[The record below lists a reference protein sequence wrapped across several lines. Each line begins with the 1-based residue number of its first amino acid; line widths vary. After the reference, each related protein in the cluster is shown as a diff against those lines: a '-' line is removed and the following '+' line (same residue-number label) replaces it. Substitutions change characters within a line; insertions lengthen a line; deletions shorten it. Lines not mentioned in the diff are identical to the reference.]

1 MRVNATTHVYF
12 NLAIF
17 IMKRILPAIIFA
29 SVAAVGLLMAAA
41 SWFAVDQ
48 ANRINFSAVADEAV
62 RRISDRV
69 DSHVLLIRGTSAFF
83 SASGRVV
90 SRTELAR
97 YVADLRLS
105 DAYAGVQGIGFARF
119 VPAESD
125 SEQAISAE
133 IRGNYGLTVLPWP
146 STDQEDRAAI
156 TMLEPAT
163 DRNQV
168 ALGYDMYANP
178 ARRAAMQL
186 AMRTGSVQASGRVD
200 LVQDKDQPQQ
210 AGFLIYSPFYGA
222 KGSQGDGRPV
232 GFVYSPF
239 RANDLFSVALD
250 RAPELPVQ
258 VAIYDGN
265 ATEQNLLYRSKTKA
279 ASGLP
284 DFKMVTTLPIAGR
297 RWIIETRPS
306 AGYQPP
312 ADQSRSYILAVVSLL
327 LAAALALSSR
337 AQQQAVLSGENL
349 QRETEKN
356 LNEREMLLQEM
367 KHRIKN
373 MIARVMAMAR
383 QTARNSKDIDQFTTS
398 FIARLDAMATSQ
410 DLLARSKWQRA
421 DLRTLLVQELRQVFG
436 ETLDETQLSGPA
448 VQLNEAATQA
458 FGLTFHELATNGL
471 KYGFARNA
479 DGELSVRWK
488 LDTFGNDRSLVLN
501 WVERCANDEAEIQP
515 ADAPAKTGFGTKL
528 IDATMR
534 IELGGVI
541 KRDLGAGGLEVSIT
555 VPLKK
560 VQAET

>member
-1 MRVNATTHVYF
+1 
-12 NLAIF
+12 
-17 IMKRILPAIIFA
+17 
-29 SVAAVGLLMAAA
+29 MAAA
-41 SWFAVDQ
+41 SWLAVDQ
-48 ANRINFSAVADEAV
+48 ANRINFSAVADETV

-69 DSHVLLIRGTSAFF
+69 ESHILLIRGTGAFF

-119 VPAESD
+119 VPAQAGSD
-125 SEQAISAE
+125 HAVSAE
-133 IRGNYGLTVLPWP
+133 IQGNYGLKVLPWP
-146 STDQEDRAAI
+146 PTDQDDRAAI

-163 DRNQV
+163 DRNKV
-168 ALGYDMYANP
+168 ALGFDMYSNP
-178 ARRAAMQL
+178 ARRDAMDL
-186 AMRTGSVQASGRVD
+186 AIRTGTVQASGRVD

-210 AGFLIYSPFYGA
+210 AGFLIYSPFYGPQGA
-222 KGSQGDGRPV
+222 TPGSRPI

-239 RANDLFSVALD
+239 RANDLFSVALN
-250 RAPELPVQ
+250 RTPELPIKVS
-258 VAIYDGN
+258 IFDGS
-265 ATEQNLLYRSKTKA
+265 ATEQNLLYRTEGEPA
-279 ASGLP
+279 P
-284 DFKMVTTLPIAGR
+284 DAEEFKVVTTLPIAGR

-306 AGYQPP
+306 VDYQPP
-312 ADQSRSYILAVVSLL
+312 ADQSRSYILVIVSFL
-327 LAAALALSSR
+327 LAGALALSSR
-337 AQQQAVLSGENL
+337 AQQQAVLVGENL
-349 QRETEKN
+349 QKETEKN
-356 LNEREMLLQEM
+356 LNERELLLQEM

-383 QTARNSKDIDQFTTS
+383 QTARNSKDIDQFTSS
-398 FIARLDAMATSQ
+398 FTARLDAMATSQ

-436 ETLDETQLSGPA
+436 ETLDESQLSGPA
-448 VQLNEAATQA
+448 VQLNESATQA

-488 LDTFGNDRSLVLN
+488 LQTIGDGQHLVLN
-501 WVERCANDEAEIQP
+501 WTERCKFDLAELQP
-515 ADAPAKTGFGTKL
+515 ADAVAKTGFGTRL

-541 KRDLGAGGLEVSIT
+541 KRDLGEGGLDVSIT
-555 VPLKK
+555 VPMKK
-560 VQAET
+560 IKPDM